1 MKKQRWGE
9 SEKRRE
15 NKRREEK
22 KEKRREEKESEE
34 TRSRCAK
41 RQKSREILCFSNVLW
56 LRRVEKKARQSG
68 GCGAIWVDER
78 LKNARRCGAKQIWK
92 STCENTSGSERFWK
106 FRCGKSTRRCGMLWR
121 EAHVE
126 VKMVKAPRV
135 QTNLW
140 KLRCSKSAR
149 RCGAKHVSKS
159 KHSKHLSFG
168 TLLDVEILQKC
179 RPL

>member
-1 MKKQRWGE
+1 MKKQRWEE

-15 NKRREEK
+15 RVRRNKIKVREKAEK
-22 KEKRREEKESEE
+22 PRN
-34 TRSRCAK
+34 TVFF
-41 RQKSREILCFSNVLW
+41 QCFVAPE
-56 LRRVEKKARQSG
+56 VEKKARQSG

-126 VKMVKAPRV
+126 VKMVKTPRV

-140 KLRCSKSAR
+140 KLRCSKRPR

-168 TLLDVEILQKC
+168 MLLDVEILQKC